1 MKKGIDVSTFQ
12 KNVDYGKVKND
23 NISFVLIRSSYGK
36 ANEDEQLKTHIAG
49 FNSVNIPILGLYHF
63 SYALTAKD
71 AKKEADFAVK
81 LAKKYK
87 LPKSTYIFYDFEYG
101 TVRYAY
107 KKGVTLRSAQCIEFT
122 KAFCERV
129 KKLGY
134 KAGVYA
140 NLDYCRNMYNDEILS
155 KYPLWLAQYNSDLPK
170 YTCIVKQYSSK
181 GKVKGI
187 SGNVDM
193 NFAYGSNII
202 PEAGKKTNEE
212 IAFEVSEGKWGN
224 GADRKIKLAE
234 AGYSYTE
241 IQKEVNYIMVARD
254 VWKGKWGNGLTR
266 KSKLKKAGY
275 DWNKVQYYV
284 KKVKERGV

>member
-12 KNVDYGKVKND
+12 KNVDYGKVKKD
-23 NISFVLIRSSYGK
+23 NISFALIRSSYGK
-36 ANEDEQLKTHIAG
+36 ANEDEQLKKHIQG

-63 SYALTAKD
+63 SYALTEKD
-71 AKKEADFAVK
+71 AAKEANFAVK

-87 LPKSTYIFYDFEYG
+87 LPKSTYIFYDFEYD
-101 TVRYAY
+101 TVRYAC
-107 KKGVTLRSAQCIEFT
+107 KKGVTLRSTQCIAFT

-134 KAGVYA
+134 NTGVYA
-140 NLDYCRNMYNDEILS
+140 NLDYCRNMYNDEIRS
-155 KYPLWLAQYNSDLPK
+155 KYPLWLAQYNSDIPK

-193 NFAYGSNII
+193 NFAYGANII

-212 IAFEVSEGKWGN
+212 IAFEVTEGKWGN
-224 GADRKIKLAE
+224 GVDRKIKLSE
-234 AGYSYTE
+234 AGYSYTD
-241 IQKEVNYIMVARD
+241 IQKEVNYIMVAKD

-266 KSKLKKAGY
+266 KSKLKRAGY
-275 DWNKVQYYV
+275 DWSKVQYYV
-284 KKVKERGV
+284 GKVKKRGV